1 MFPNTK
7 IIYMVTIE
15 HVKKNYG
22 KASILKDVSLH
33 VKKGRILCLLGP
45 NGSGKS
51 TLINCILS
59 LVKYGGIIRYNNFTK
74 KDIGLI
80 LEDEGFCKDMNIY
93 NNLRIDSM
101 VKKGLISK
109 DELQQLIAKVE
120 LAGQE
125 KKLVN
130 KLSMGMRKRL
140 SIASALINDPDIL
153 IWDEPYNSL
162 DPEGIIFLRELIIS
176 LNKKGKTLII
186 STHLLAE
193 VEKIADDIAL
203 IYNGEILSVMEMNK
217 IIEQFENLENFYL
230 HHIKN
235 SKKV

>member
-1 MFPNTK
+1 MFPKTN
-7 IIYMVTIE
+7 IIYMITIE
-15 HVKKNYG
+15 HVIKNYG
-22 KASILKDVSLH
+22 KAHILKDVSLQ
-33 VKKGRILCLLGP
+33 VRKGRILFLLGP

-59 LVKYGGIIRYNNFTK
+59 LVKYGGAIRYNNFTK

-80 LEDEGFCKDMNIY
+80 LEDEGFCKDLNIY
-93 NNLRIDSM
+93 KNLRIDSM
-101 VKKGLISK
+101 VKKGDVSA
-109 DELQQLIAKVE
+109 DELNHLVTKVG
-120 LAGQE
+120 LGGQE
-125 KKLVN
+125 KKLVK

-186 STHLLAE
+186 CTHLLDE
-193 VEKIADDIAL
+193 VEKTADDIAL
-203 IYNGEILSVMEMNK
+203 IYNGKILSVMEKNEIMQ
-217 IIEQFENLENFYL
+217 QFDSLENFYL

-235 SKKV
+235 SKKI

>member
-1 MFPNTK
+1 M
-7 IIYMVTIE
+7 ITIE
-15 HVKKNYG
+15 NVIKNYG
-22 KASILKDVSLH
+22 KAQVLKDVSLQ

-59 LVKYGGIIRYNNFTK
+59 LVKYGGSVGYHNFTK

-80 LEDEGFCKDMNIY
+80 LEDEGFCKDLNIY
-93 NNLRIDSM
+93 KNLKIDSM
-101 VKKGLISK
+101 VKKSNVSP
-109 DELQQLIAKVE
+109 DELTRLIAMVG
-120 LAGQE
+120 LAGHE
-125 KKLVN
+125 KKLIK

-140 SIASALINDPDIL
+140 SIASALLNDPDIL

-176 LNKKGKTLII
+176 LNKKGKTIII
-186 STHLLAE
+186 STHLLSE
-193 VEKIADDIAL
+193 VERIADDIAL
-203 IYNGEILSVMEMNK
+203 IYNGKILSVMEKVEIML
-217 IIEQFENLENFYL
+217 QFDSLENFYL

-235 SKKV
+235 SK

>member
-1 MFPNTK
+1 
-7 IIYMVTIE
+7 MVTIE

>member
-1 MFPNTK
+1 
-7 IIYMVTIE
+7 MVTIE

-130 KLSMGMRKRL
+130 KLSMGLRKRL
-140 SIASALINDPDIL
+140 SIASALISDPDIL
-153 IWDEPYNSL
+153 IWDEPY
-162 DPEGIIFLRELIIS
+162 
-176 LNKKGKTLII
+176 
-186 STHLLAE
+186 
-193 VEKIADDIAL
+193 
-203 IYNGEILSVMEMNK
+203 
-217 IIEQFENLENFYL
+217 
-230 HHIKN
+230 
-235 SKKV
+235 